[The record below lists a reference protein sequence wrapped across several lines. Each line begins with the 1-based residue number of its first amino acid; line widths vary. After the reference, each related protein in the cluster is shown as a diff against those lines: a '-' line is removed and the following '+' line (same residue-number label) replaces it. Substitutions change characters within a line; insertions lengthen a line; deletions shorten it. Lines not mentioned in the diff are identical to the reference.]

1 MMNSILENVRKVI
14 TNPVDFYRGM
24 DKTGG
29 LGDPIIFVLV
39 MAVASAILLGFFS
52 LFGIGSMGGAMAI
65 GFGGMILLPIMFF
78 VFSFI
83 GAAIMF
89 VIWKLMGPQESYE
102 TSYRCVAYASA
113 IYPIT
118 ALAGL
123 IPYLGSII
131 GVAWWMYLMI
141 IASVE
146 VHQVVQKTAYMVLGI
161 LGAFLI
167 LTNLGSEM
175 AARRMAPEL
184 EKLGGNFEKLEDMSP
199 EEAGEAV
206 GKFLKGLERA
216 TKEQENH

>member
-24 DKTGG
+24 PKAGG

-39 MAVASAILLGFFS
+39 MAVASAILLGVFS
-52 LFGIGSMGGAMAI
+52 ILGMGNIGGAMAV
-65 GFGGMILLPIMFF
+65 GFGGMIFLPIMFF
-78 VFSFI
+78 IFSFI
-83 GAAIMF
+83 GAGVMF
-89 VIWKLMGPQESYE
+89 VMWKLMGSQESFE
-102 TSYRCVAYASA
+102 VSYRCVAYASA

-123 IPYLGSII
+123 IPYLGSLIVI
-131 GVAWWMYLMI
+131 AWWMYLMI

-146 VHQVVQKTAYMVLGI
+146 VHQVAQKTAYMVLGI

-167 LTNLGSEM
+167 LTNLSSEM

-184 EKLGGNFEKLEDMSP
+184 EKLGGTLEKLEDMSP

-206 GKFLKGLERA
+206 GKFLKGLEKA
-216 TKEQENH
+216 TKEQ